1 MAHATIPDTLVRP
14 DVLLGHGATLP
25 HCEVIRR
32 LRFLT
37 APEREVLILRKGLA
51 GPRRALLQT
60 AAILGRSPHEVH
72 AIEAVACAKL
82 RHPSTGGLPP
92 APPGASTR

>member
-14 DVLLGHGATLP
+14 DVPLGHGAALP

-37 APEREVLILRKGLA
+37 APEREVLILRTGLT
-51 GPRRALLQT
+51 GPRRSIAQT
-60 AAILGRSPHEVH
+60 AAILGRSPRTVH
-72 AIEAVACAKL
+72 AIETVACAKL
-82 RHPSTGGLPP
+82 RHPSAGGT
-92 APPGASTR
+92 AR

>member
-14 DVLLGHGATLP
+14 DVLLSHGATLP

-37 APEREVLILRKGLA
+37 APEREVLILRTGLA
-51 GPRRALLQT
+51 GPRRTIVQT
-60 AAILGRSPHEVH
+60 AAILGRSPHKVH
-72 AIEAVACAKL
+72 AIESGACAKL
-82 RHPSTGGLPP
+82 RHPSTGGTP
-92 APPGASTR
+92 AVAPDPRPG

>member
-14 DVLLGHGATLP
+14 DVSLGHGATLP

-37 APEREVLILRKGLA
+37 APEREVLILRTGLA
-51 GPRRALLQT
+51 GPRRTVAQT
-60 AAILGRSPHEVH
+60 AAILRRSHRTVR
-72 AIEAVACAKL
+72 AIEQLACTKL
-82 RHPSTGGLPP
+82 RHPSTGGIP
-92 APPGASTR
+92 R

>member
-14 DVLLGHGATLP
+14 DVPLGHGATLP

-37 APEREVLILRKGLA
+37 APEREVLILRSGLA
-51 GPRRALLQT
+51 GPRRTIRQA
-60 AAILGRSPHEVH
+60 AAILGRSPQKVR
-72 AIEAVACAKL
+72 AIEVMACAKL
-82 RHPSTGGLPP
+82 RHPSTGGM
-92 APPGASTR
+92 GR